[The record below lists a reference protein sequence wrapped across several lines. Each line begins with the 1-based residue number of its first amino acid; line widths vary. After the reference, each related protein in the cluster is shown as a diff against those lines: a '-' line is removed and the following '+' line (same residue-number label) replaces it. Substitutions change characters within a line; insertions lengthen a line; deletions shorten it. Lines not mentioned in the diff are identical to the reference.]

1 MTKITTKAIKS
12 IQQLLSSIK
21 NKIKNLKKN
30 QKEQILDIG
39 SFDLYNLIKEEKIED
54 VNLGD
59 SSNDNLEEIIKNI
72 DESYGKLNDLL
83 QPSSPKNKTKATKKP
98 DDESILDSI
107 VNDDLNVFIE
117 NFEKEYNK
125 TKLRKIFDNIIK
137 ILTPLKKIK
146 SLIPY
151 INKVEKTVKEIND
164 KNMHTKKVTDQR
176 EKQKNNPGG
185 GPNL

>member
-30 QKEQILDIG
+30 QKGQILDIG
-39 SFDLYNLIKEEKIED
+39 SFNLDEFSE
-54 VNLGD
+54 ND
-59 SSNDNLEEIIKNI
+59 SIYDGLNLEEIIKNI
-72 DESYGKLNDLL
+72 DESCGELNDLL
-83 QPSSPKNKTKATKKP
+83 RPSTTNNKNKNTEKSDDKP
-98 DDESILDSI
+98 ILDSI
-107 VNDDLNVFIE
+107 MNDDLNVFIE

-151 INKVEKTVKEIND
+151 INKVEKTVKEING
-164 KNMHTKKVTDQR
+164 KSIHTKKVTDQR
-176 EKQKNNPGG
+176 EKQKNAGSSK
-185 GPNL
+185 NL